1 MKRSL
6 SILVAGALIIGSP
19 NTAYAQ
25 TDEELLE
32 LYGRA
37 DYSQVR
43 SEIAEQQ
50 SAIEDVIDEVE
61 YTKRRNEE
69 YNHIID
75 EYNNNVLKSVQ
86 EKQREVNKYIKDNES
101 ISDEIGQHIIDYPIS
116 ELKLLNQ
123 KYYATIQHMN
133 TTIASMNDVHYST
146 DYRETNYNLS
156 SLYNMLSDLDTM
168 YEDAVDG
175 FDIGDISN
183 MRWIA
188 DCEYRVQSRY
198 GYRVDPLTGSSIKFH
213 TGTDFVCPNGTMV
226 GALFNGTII
235 DTGYTDSIGNYIT
248 VACGGKIKYVYCNL
262 SEVYVNTGDT
272 VSQYQVIGKTGS
284 SGNKCVG
291 SVLHITLYIK
301 GVTYDVVKLFE
312 GG

>member
-1 MKRSL
+1 MKREISL
-6 SILVAGALIIGSP
+6 IMVGALVVGLST
-19 NTAYAQ
+19 NVYAQ

-37 DYSQVR
+37 DYSQIR
-43 SEIAEQQ
+43 SEVQQQQ
-50 SAIEDVIDEVE
+50 SALEEIIDEIE

-69 YNHIID
+69 YNRIID

-86 EKQREVNKYIKDNES
+86 EKQKEVNQYIKDNQD
-101 ISDEIGQHIIDYPIS
+101 IAMEIGEHIVDYPIS

-146 DYRETNYNLS
+146 DYRETDYNLS
-156 SLYNMLSDLDTM
+156 SLYNMISDLDM
-168 YEDAVDG
+168 VYENSVDG
-175 FDIGDISN
+175 FNIGDISDIQ
-183 MRWIA
+183 WIA
-188 DCEYRVQSRY
+188 DCSMKVQSPY
-198 GYRVDPLTGSSIKFH
+198 GYRVDMTSGASLKFH
-213 TGTDFVCPNGTMV
+213 TGTDFLCPNSTKV
-226 GALFNGTII
+226 GALFNGEVI

-262 SEVYVNTGDT
+262 SEVYVHAGDL
-272 VSQYQVIGKTGS
+272 VKQYQTIGLTGS
-284 SGNKCVG
+284 TGSKCVG

-301 GVTYDVVKLFE
+301 GVTYDVARLFS

>member
-1 MKRSL
+1 MVGVL
-6 SILVAGALIIGSP
+6 FLGLPII
-19 NTAYAQ
+19 TYAQ

-37 DYSQVR
+37 DFSQVR
-43 SEIAEQQ
+43 SQIAEQQ
-50 SAIEDVIDEVE
+50 SAIEEVIDQIE

-86 EKQREVNKYIKDNES
+86 EKQREVNQYIKDNES
-101 ISDEIGQHIIDYPIS
+101 ISEEIGEHIIDYPIS

-156 SLYNMLSDLDTM
+156 SLYNMIADLDIV

-175 FDIGDISN
+175 FDVGDISDIK
-183 MRWIA
+183 WIA
-188 DCEYRVQSRY
+188 DCDFKVQSSY
-198 GYRVDPLTGSSIKFH
+198 GYRVDPATGSSIKFH
-213 TGTDFVCPNGTMV
+213 TGTDFTCPNGTVV
-226 GALFNGTII
+226 GALFNGTVI
-235 DTGYTDSIGNYIT
+235 DTGYTDSIGNYVT

-262 SEVYVNTGDT
+262 SEIYVKTDD
-272 VSQYQVIGKTGS
+272 VISQYQIVGRTGS
-284 SGNKCVG
+284 TGDKCVG
-291 SVLHITLYIK
+291 SVLHVTLYIK
-301 GVTYDVVKLFE
+301 GVTYDVARLFT